1 MFNKKFLILSV
12 VIFVSLFSG
21 YLVCQNSQTVPFGRV
36 EIQTDIDT
44 YTPLMSST
52 VGIGLTPYAQKD
64 FGNVKFYWR
73 TNYGHFVSWGLSDFK
88 VSLLGAET
96 VNIGEKI
103 YWSYDPA
110 LMDKE
115 KPPVQITL
123 SVEDAESGEVLAQTE
138 FEIIWKDLH
147 IAEVKK

>member
-1 MFNKKFLILSV
+1 M
-12 VIFVSLFSG
+12 SLLSG
-21 YLVCQNSQTVPFGRV
+21 YLVCQNSQTVSFEKV

-64 FGNVKFYWR
+64 FGNVKFHWR
-73 TNYGHFVSWGLSDFK
+73 TNYGHFVSWGLSDLK
-88 VSLLGAET
+88 VNLLGAET
-96 VNIGEKI
+96 VNTGEKI

-115 KPPVQITL
+115 KPSVQITL
-123 SVEDAESGEVLAQTE
+123 SVEDAESGTVLAQTE
-138 FEIIWKDLH
+138 LEIIWKDSY
-147 IAEVKK
+147 IAEIKK